1 MILNAMEIKPRP
13 FIKWAGSKT
22 KIVKK
27 LYKYVPK
34 QFENYYEPFL
44 GSGAF
49 FFYLIYKRGNSFKA
63 YLSDLNE
70 ELINTFIVVRDH
82 VDRLIALLKEHQK
95 EYSRNPRKYY
105 YYVRD
110 KLNPKDNVERA
121 ARMIFL
127 NKTCYNGLYRVNQKG
142 KFNVPFG
149 RYEKPKI
156 CDEETLKIASWAL
169 KVSKAEIHVLDY
181 RVALKKA
188 KKGDF
193 IYLDPPY
200 QPLNSTSNF
209 TDYTQ
214 EGFSE
219 EDQKKLAEVFNEL
232 TRRGCKVVLSNSDTP
247 LIHTLYSKYDIEKVR
262 VARTINCKGEKRTG
276 YTELIINNLKWV

>member
-1 MILNAMEIKPRP
+1 MIINISAMKPRP

-49 FFYLIYKRGNSFKA
+49 FFYLIQKRGNAFKA
-63 YLSDLNE
+63 YLSDLNP
-70 ELINTFIVVRDH
+70 ELINTFLIVRDN
-82 VDRLIALLKEHQK
+82 VDELIILLKEHQK
-95 EYSRNPRKYY
+95 EYYKNPRKYY
-105 YYVRD
+105 YYIRD
-110 KLNPKDNVERA
+110 ELNPKDCVERA

-149 RYEKPKI
+149 KYEKPKI
-156 CDEETLKIASWAL
+156 CDEKTLRIASWAL
-169 KVSKAEIHVLDY
+169 KVSKAEIRVLDY
-181 RVALKKA
+181 RRALEQPKE
-188 KKGDF
+188 GDF

-200 QPLNSTSNF
+200 QPVNSTSNF

-219 EDQKKLAEVFNEL
+219 EDQKCLAEIFYEL
-232 TRRGCKVVLSNSDTP
+232 TKKRCKVILSNSDTP
-247 LIHTLYSKYDIEKVR
+247 LIRYLYSKYDIEKVQ

-276 YTELIINNLKWV
+276 YTELIINNLRWV